1 MRLLLMSNS
10 MKEGCGYLEFV
21 RPYMGDFLGR
31 RIGRVL
37 FLPYAA
43 VTRSPDDYVAAVAP
57 TFAAL
62 GCEVDGLH
70 GHADPVEA
78 VERAEAIVVGGGNTW
93 ALLRRVHELRL
104 TAPIVAR
111 VSAGVPYV
119 GWSAGANL
127 ACPTI
132 KTTNDMPIVDP
143 LGLEALGL
151 VPFQINPH
159 YFDTHPPG
167 FKGETREQRLLEF
180 VELNPRVWVAGLREN
195 TLFRVEGGDIR
206 LLGDDLT
213 CRLFRRGEPAREVGQ
228 HADLRFLLARP
239 A

>member
-10 MKEGCGYLEFV
+10 MKEGFGYLEFV
-21 RPYMGDFLGR
+21 RPYMADFLGDR
-31 RIGRVL
+31 VRRVL

-43 VTRSPDDYVAAVAP
+43 VTRSYDDYVAAVAP

-62 GCEVDGLH
+62 GCEVDAIH
-70 GHADPVEA
+70 REAEPVRA
-78 VERAEAIVVGGGNTW
+78 VEGAEAIVVGGGNSW
-93 ALLRRVHELRL
+93 ALLRRVHELGL
-104 TAPIVAR
+104 TVPIVAR
-111 VSAGVPYV
+111 VRAGVPYL

-159 YFDTHPPG
+159 YLDTHPPG

-180 VELNPRVWVAGLREN
+180 VVLNPGVWVAGLREN
-195 TLFRVEGGDIR
+195 TLFRVEGGDVR
-206 LLGDDLT
+206 LLGDDLA
-213 CRLFRRGEPAREVGQ
+213 CRLFRDGEPVRELGQ
-228 HADLRFLLARP
+228 RDDLRFLLGRTG
-239 A
+239 